1 MHAALRNAALRN
13 TAPLNAEHELFLA
26 VELSTRR
33 GTVAL
38 ALGDQVLEEALDG
51 GAAHA
56 SDLLP
61 AFDRLRAKLGLG
73 RRLPDCLAVGLGP
86 GSFTGLRVA
95 AATALGLARASG
107 AKLVAL
113 PSVHATLADCDLSE
127 GGAVLVLDARAGRA
141 YTAAARGSTAQSGST
156 AQRGTTAPFDAP
168 RAVLWAD
175 LEAELQAAIDSPTP
189 PRLFVDEGA
198 ARHLAA
204 RFGEHLQAAPT
215 PSAARLLQL
224 ARAQLAERGP
234 SAASDVRPLYLMDF
248 GT

>member
-1 MHAALRNAALRN
+1 MRRDAVLRD

-38 ALGDQVLEEALDG
+38 GMGGQILEEALDG

-61 AFDRLRAKLGLG
+61 AFERLRAKLDLG
-73 RRLPDCLAVGLGP
+73 RQLPDCIAVGLGP

-95 AATALGLARASG
+95 AATALGLARAGGSH
-107 AKLVAL
+107 LVAL
-113 PSVHATLADCDLSE
+113 PSVHATLADCDVGE

-141 YTAAARGSTAQSGST
+141 YATTARGASTAQ
-156 AQRGTTAPFDAP
+156 FDAP
-168 RAVLWAD
+168 RAVVWAD
-175 LEAELQAAIDSPTP
+175 LEAELRTAIDSPTP
-189 PRLFVDEGA
+189 PRLYVDEGA

-204 RFGEHLQAAPT
+204 RFGEHLRAAPT

>member
-1 MHAALRNAALRN
+1 MLRDRAFRGA
-13 TAPLNAEHELFLA
+13 APLNTEQQLFLA

-33 GTVAL
+33 GTVAVG
-38 ALGDQVLEEALDG
+38 LGEQVVEEALDG

-61 AFDRLRAKLGLG
+61 AFDRLRGRLGLG
-73 RRLPDCLAVGLGP
+73 QRLPDCIAVGLGP

-107 AKLVAL
+107 AHLVAL
-113 PSVHATLADCDLSE
+113 PSVHATLADCARHE
-127 GGAVLVLDARAGRA
+127 GGAALVLDARAGRA
-141 YTAAARGSTAQSGST
+141 YFTVADAAALAGAGDRSTCSE
-156 AQRGTTAPFDAP
+156 P
-168 RAVLWAD
+168 RAVLWSE
-175 LEAELQAAIDSPTP
+175 LETELKALLDSPTP
-189 PRLFVDEGA
+189 PRLFADEGA
-198 ARHLAA
+198 ARHLAQ
-204 RFGEHLQAAPT
+204 RFGDHLRPAPT
-215 PSAARLLQL
+215 PSAARLLSL

>member
-1 MHAALRNAALRN
+1 
-13 TAPLNAEHELFLA
+13 LNAEHELFLA

-38 ALGDQVLEEALDG
+38 ALGDQILEEALDG

-73 RRLPDCLAVGLGP
+73 RRLPDGIAVGLGP

-113 PSVHATLADCDLSE
+113 PSVHATLADCDAGQ

-141 YTAAARGSTAQSGST
+141 YTTIAHGRSTAN
-156 AQRGTTAPFDAP
+156 RGTTAPFDAP

-175 LEAELQAAIDSPTP
+175 LEAELDTVLRAGTP
-189 PRLFVDEGA
+189 PQLFVDEGA
-198 ARHLAA
+198 ARHLAG
-204 RFGEHLQAAPT
+204 RFGEHLRAAPT

-248 GT
+248 GA

>member
-1 MHAALRNAALRN
+1 MLRDTVFRSA
-13 TAPLNAEHELFLA
+13 APLNAEHQLFLA

-33 GTVAL
+33 GTVAVG
-38 ALGDQVLEEALDG
+38 LGEQILEEALDG

-61 AFDRLRAKLGLG
+61 AFERLRARLGLG
-73 RRLPDCLAVGLGP
+73 QRLPDCIAVGLGP

-107 AKLVAL
+107 AQLVAL
-113 PSVHATLADCDLSE
+113 PSVHATLADCAMDE
-127 GGAVLVLDARAGRA
+127 GGAALVLDARAGRA
-141 YTAAARGSTAQSGST
+141 YFTVVEGAVLSGAGDRS
-156 AQRGTTAPFDAP
+156 ACSEP
-168 RAVLWAD
+168 RAVLWSD
-175 LEAELQAAIDSPTP
+175 LETELKTLLDSPTP

-198 ARHLAA
+198 ARHLAE
-204 RFGEHLQAAPT
+204 RFGAHLQPAPT
-215 PSAARLLQL
+215 PSAARLLSL